1 MSAII
6 VLWGAELNS
15 EIERQMAMDTTA
27 TGPGPLGARDAAMA
41 DSLCP
46 AVAGVPKEH

>member
-15 EIERQMAMDTTA
+15 EIERQAA
-27 TGPGPLGARDAAMA
+27 LDAAVGR
-41 DSLCP
+41 P
-46 AVAGVPKEH
+46 